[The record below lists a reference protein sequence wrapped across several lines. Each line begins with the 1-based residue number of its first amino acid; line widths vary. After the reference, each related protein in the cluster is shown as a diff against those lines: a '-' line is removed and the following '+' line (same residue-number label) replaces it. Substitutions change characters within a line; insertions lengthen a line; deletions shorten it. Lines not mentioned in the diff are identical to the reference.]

1 VRRGRAAEEGTMRKL
16 ILGCAALAVAG
27 LDCKSGSADAAD
39 YNNRI
44 VDQQARIMTAIAELV
59 AGCEDAASPGCE
71 AKYAAAV
78 TTVEDVRKI
87 VGALEPFDGSTALR
101 DAAVKLFTFYD
112 DVIKVS
118 YRELLDIQKLA
129 EPTPEQLQRV
139 LAIQAEVQQREAG
152 MDAELDAA
160 QKAFAAK
167 YNVILQPNAAQP

>member
-1 VRRGRAAEEGTMRKL
+1 MRKL
-16 ILGCAALAVAG
+16 LLGCAALALAG
-27 LDCKSGSADAAD
+27 LGCKSGSANAAD

-44 VDQQARIMTAIAELV
+44 VDQQARIMSAISALV

-71 AKYAAAV
+71 AKYAEAV
-78 TTVEDVRKI
+78 ATAEDVLKQ
-87 VGALEPFDGSTALR
+87 VGAMEPFDGSTTQR
-101 DAAVKLFTFYD
+101 DAAVKQFTFYN

-129 EPTPEQLQRV
+129 EPTPEHLQRV
-139 LAIQAEVQQREAG
+139 VAIQTEVQQREAG

-167 YNVILQPNAAQP
+167 YNVILPPNTAQP